1 MTINFVENNI
11 GTARTFSIVNVWKK
25 PIAIFPDFINDQD
38 YCRNFFDLG
47 NNIAGSGN
55 DGFTIIDQSVL
66 NRQLSIAN
74 NRFSL
79 ISESKEDLLKYYEKF
94 LSKIDEDTDY
104 KNLTNVS
111 AYGINIQ
118 IELPLK
124 TDVNSFLSAAVLK
137 PNLQMKVSNLEYV
150 INLQD
155 GDYLNIVINAM
166 PGSSTTLLA
175 MINHHHSKETSLL
188 SIDELI
194 SEIDVS
200 IEKIKNFVI
209 NPLLN

>member
-47 NNIAGSGN
+47 NNISGSGN

-194 SEIDVS
+194 SEIDVA